1 MNKDQEKL
9 LIERLTK
16 LYNVMEHSNN
26 NICQIYVRG
35 LTPCGSK
42 HYFGIYRPD
51 GIAYDSCDFKLFKLL
66 NIAHCVVNGPG
77 IEQIRYYVWNHRIN
91 ISNKASEEFKPYC
104 LLSNNS
110 PVDFGDLIDKLD
122 LKIVELV

>member
-1 MNKDQEKL
+1 MNNDQEKL

-16 LYNVMEHSNN
+16 LYNVMEYSNN
-26 NICQIYVRG
+26 NFCQIYVRG

-42 HYFGIYRPD
+42 HYFGIYRSN
-51 GIAYDSCDFKLFKLL
+51 GIAYDGWDFKLL
-66 NIAHCVVNGPG
+66 NISHCVVNGPG
-77 IEQIRYYVWNHRIN
+77 IEQIRYYVWHHRIN
-91 ISNKASEEFKPYC
+91 ISNEASEEFKPYC

-122 LKIVELV
+122 LKIVELI